1 MKLSSWTR
9 RLAMLALAITFVFGA
24 AGKAS
29 ADPYTLK
36 RSIENLSQFPL
47 DLVLSPVVA
56 GRTIYNNMNNIGDTT
71 GVRIFYPVPGFFWNT
86 FVQGAASVLRGVT
99 GVIEFVPGVVLLFS
113 DAELDPIFDPVEDQD
128 ALVDYETDFF
138 WLKFGVTY
146 TDN

>member
-1 MKLSSWTR
+1 MKFSFWTR
-9 RLAMLALAITFVFGA
+9 RIAMLALAATFVFGA

-36 RSIENLSQFPL
+36 RSIENLSQWPL
-47 DLVLSPVVA
+47 DLALSPIVA
-56 GRTIYNNMNNIGDTT
+56 GKTVYNNLNSIGDSP
-71 GVRIFYPVPGFFWNT
+71 GVRIAYPLPGFLWNT

-99 GVIEFVPGVVLLFS
+99 GVIEFVPGVALFFT
-113 DAELDPIFDPVEDQD
+113 DAEIDPIFDPVEDQD

-146 TDN
+146 TSG